1 MARVAPTRSPGPPP
15 SRTQSFT
22 SGCHLEML
30 LKSRNTAQSLSG
42 RAFRDKPSWF
52 LIAENDRMVAPATQR
67 FLAERMRSK
76 VVSVTSDHVPLA
88 SRADAVVDVVE
99 EAAKV
104 AALDA

>member
-1 MARVAPTRSPGPPP
+1 
-15 SRTQSFT
+15 
-22 SGCHLEML
+22 
-30 LKSRNTAQSLSG
+30 
-42 RAFRDKPSWF
+42 
-52 LIAENDRMVAPATQR
+52 MVAPATQR

-99 EAAKV
+99 EAARV